1 MIKRLLPALVLLS
14 ILSSCADDNR
24 DKGDNKNE
32 HRPKLVVGIVIDQM
46 RYDYLYKYAK
56 KYGKGGFKRL
66 MKEGFSFEDAQYNYV
81 PTFTGPGHTAIYTG
95 ATPGMSGI
103 VANDWYDRSLG
114 KTVYCVQD
122 DTVYTVGSFSKL
134 GKMSPKRE
142 LVSTIGDALK
152 LSNGGKSKVIGIS
165 QKDRAAIL
173 PAGHRANAAY
183 WLDDS
188 TGNWIT
194 STYYMKFLPQWVM
207 RFNQQERVKAYLSKP
222 WYASLPLSEYTES
235 MPDDN
240 PYEKPFKTESAPIFP
255 HNLPVL
261 MDKNGGLGL
270 IKATPFGDDITKDFA
285 IETIKNEHLGK
296 GDETDMLTIS
306 FSSTDYVGH
315 QFGTESIEL
324 EDTYIR
330 MDKDLD
336 TLLTF
341 LDNYIGKNNVLVFL
355 TADHGAAVNAQYL
368 MDLGVPAGYVDDN
381 ALLGKVNGYLNSR
394 YGSEVAAEFVNQQFY
409 IKMETPS
416 VITKTPIEVNKD
428 SVEEE
433 IANIASQWPGVER
446 AIPAYKLDGINKD
459 MINKKILN
467 GYMVSRSGDVIIN
480 LYPNWLIYAKTGTT
494 HGAPYDYDAHVPLL
508 FWGGEIQHGSSPKE
522 EPITN
527 IAPTISWLLHIP
539 NPDGCM
545 GQPMG
550 EVGKK

>member
-1 MIKRLLPALVLLS
+1 MIKRLLPLFVVIS
-14 ILSSCADDNR
+14 IFSSCADEH
-24 DKGDNKNE
+24 KGENKNE
-32 HRPKLVVGIVIDQM
+32 HRPKLVIGIVIDQM

-56 KYGKGGFKRL
+56 KFGKGGFKRL
-66 MKEGFSFEDAQYNYV
+66 MREGFSFDDAQYNYV
-81 PTFTGPGHTAIYTG
+81 PTYTGPGHTAIYTG
-95 ATPGMSGI
+95 ATPSMDGI
-103 VANDWYDRSLG
+103 VANDWYDRKSG
-114 KTVYCVQD
+114 AMVYCVQD
-122 DTVYTVGSFSKL
+122 DTVATVGSFSKL
-134 GKMSPKRE
+134 GQMSPKRE

-152 LSNGGKSKVIGIS
+152 LSDGGKSKVIGIS

-173 PAGHRANAAY
+173 PAGHRADAAY

-207 RFNQQERVKAYLSKP
+207 NFNKAERVKAYLSKS
-222 WYASLPLSEYTES
+222 WYASLPLSEYVES

-240 PYEKPFKTESAPIFP
+240 PYEKPYKTESAPIFP
-255 HNLPVL
+255 HNLPAL
-261 MDKNGGLGL
+261 IDKNGGLGL

-285 IETIKNEHLGK
+285 IQTIKNESLGK

-336 TLLTF
+336 ELLTF
-341 LDNYIGKNNVLVFL
+341 LDKYIGKKNVLLFL

-368 MDLGVPAGYVDDN
+368 MDRGVPAGYVDDK
-381 ALLGKVNGYLNSR
+381 ALLEKVNEYLNAK
-394 YGSEVAAEFVNQQFY
+394 YGSLVTLQFVNQQFY
-409 IKMETPS
+409 INIETP
-416 VITKTPIEVNKD
+416 TIELKHVDINKD
-428 SVEEE
+428 SVESEV
-433 IANIASQWPGVER
+433 ANIAVQWPGVER
-446 AIPAYKLDGINKD
+446 AIPAYKLDEVNKD

-467 GYMVSRSGDVIIN
+467 GFYPSRSGDVIIN
-480 LYPNWLIYAKTGTT
+480 LSPNWLIYSKTGTT

-508 FWGGEIQHGSSPKE
+508 FWGADIQHGSTPKE
-522 EPITN
+522 EAITN

-539 NPDGCM
+539 NPDGCL

-550 EVGKK
+550 EVVKEK

>member
-14 ILSSCADDNR
+14 ILSSCDN
-24 DKGDNKNE
+24 DNKEKGENKND
-32 HRPKLVVGIVIDQM
+32 HRPKLVIGIVVDQM

-66 MKEGFSFEDAQYNYV
+66 IKEGFSFDDAQYNYV

-95 ATPGMSGI
+95 ATPSMSGI
-103 VANDWYDRSLG
+103 VANDWYDRKSG
-114 KTVYCVQD
+114 KMVYCVQD
-122 DTVYTVGSFSKL
+122 DTVYTVGGYSKS
-134 GKMSPKRE
+134 GQMAPTRE

-152 LSNGGKSKVIGIS
+152 LSDGGKSKVIGIS
-165 QKDRAAIL
+165 EKDRAAIL
-173 PAGHRANAAY
+173 PAGHRADAAY
-183 WLDDS
+183 WLDDT

-194 STYYMKFLPQWVM
+194 STYYMKFLPNWVM
-207 RFNQQERVKAYLSKP
+207 AFNKPDRVKAYLSKP
-222 WYASLPLSEYTES
+222 WYASLALSQYTES

-285 IETIKNEHLGK
+285 IQAIKSENLGK

-330 MDKDLD
+330 LDKDLD

-341 LDNYIGKNNVLVFL
+341 IDKYIGKKNVLVFL
-355 TADHGAAVNAQYL
+355 TADHGAAVNAEYL
-368 MDLGVPAGYVDDN
+368 MDRHVPAGYVDDRS
-381 ALLGKVNGYLNSR
+381 LLEKVNEYLNSK
-394 YGSEVAAEFVNQQFY
+394 YSGIVTAEFVNQQFY
-409 IKMETPS
+409 IKIETPTVS
-416 VITKTPIEVNKD
+416 SKPTVEVSMD

-433 IANIASQWPGVER
+433 IANIAIQWPGVER
-446 AIPAYKLDGINKD
+446 AIPAFKLDGVNKD

-467 GYMVSRSGDVIIN
+467 GYMPSRSGDVILN

-508 FWGGEIQHGSSPKE
+508 FWGGDIRHGASPKE
-522 EPITN
+522 EAITN

-545 GQPMG
+545 GQPME
-550 EVGKK
+550 EVEKK

>member
-1 MIKRLLPALVLLS
+1 MLKRLLPALILIS
-14 ILSSCADDNR
+14 IISSCNR
-24 DKGDNKNE
+24 DKRENNE
-32 HRPKLVVGIVIDQM
+32 HRPKLVIGIVIDQM

-66 MKEGFSFEDAQYNYV
+66 MKEGFSFDDAQYNYV

-95 ATPGMSGI
+95 ATPSMSGI
-103 VANDWYDRSLG
+103 VANDWYDRKSG
-114 KTVYCVQD
+114 RMVYCVQD
-122 DTVYTVGSFSKL
+122 DTVFTVGGYAKS
-134 GKMSPKRE
+134 GQMAPTRE

-165 QKDRAAIL
+165 EKDRAAIL

-183 WLDDS
+183 WLDDT

-194 STYYMKFLPQWVM
+194 STYYMKFLPNWVM
-207 RFNQQERVKAYLSKP
+207 AFNKPDRVKAYLSKP
-222 WYASLPLSEYTES
+222 WYASLPLSQYTES
-235 MPDDN
+235 MADGN

-285 IETIKNEHLGK
+285 IQTIKSEKLGK

-330 MDKDLD
+330 MDRDLD

-341 LDNYIGKNNVLVFL
+341 LDSYIGKKNVLLFL
-355 TADHGAAVNAQYL
+355 TADHGAAVNAEYL
-368 MDLGVPAGYVDDN
+368 IDRGVPAGYVDDKS
-381 ALLGKVNGYLNSR
+381 LLKKVNSYLADK
-394 YGSEVAAEFVNQQFY
+394 YGDSLALQFVNQEFY
-409 IKMETPS
+409 LDD
-416 VITKTPIEVNKD
+416 TKISSKELNKD
-428 SVEEE
+428 SVEDEV
-433 IANIASQWPGVER
+433 ANICAQTKGVER
-446 AIPAYKLDGINKD
+446 AIPVYKLDGVNKD
-459 MINKKILN
+459 MVNKKILN
-467 GYMVSRSGDVIIN
+467 GYVASRSGDVIIN
-480 LYPNWLIYAKTGTT
+480 LFPNWLIYAKTGTT

-508 FWGGEIQHGSSPKE
+508 FWGGEIKHGSTPKE
-522 EPITN
+522 EAITN
-527 IAPTISWLLHIP
+527 IAPTICWLLHIP

-545 GQPMG
+545 GQAMG
-550 EVGKK
+550 EVEKK

>member
-1 MIKRLLPALVLLS
+1 MIKKLFPAFILIS
-14 ILSSCADDNR
+14 FLSSCADEH
-24 DKGDNKNE
+24 KGETKNAR
-32 HRPKLVVGIVIDQM
+32 RPKLLIGIVVDQM

-56 KYGKGGFKRL
+56 KFGKGGFRRL
-66 MKEGFSFEDAQYNYV
+66 MKEGFLFDDAQYNYV
-81 PTFTGPGHTAIYTG
+81 PTYTGPGHTAIYTG
-95 ATPGMSGI
+95 ATPSMDGI
-103 VANDWYDRSLG
+103 VANDWYDRKRG
-114 KTVYCVQD
+114 AMVYCVQD
-122 DTVYTVGSFSKL
+122 DSVTTVGAPTRE
-134 GKMSPKRE
+134 GKMSPRRE

-152 LSNGGKSKVIGIS
+152 LSDGGKSKVIGIS

-194 STYYMKFLPQWVM
+194 STYYMKSLPGWVTK
-207 RFNQQERVKAYLSKP
+207 FNNEQRTKEYLSRP
-222 WYASLPLSEYTES
+222 WYTTLPLSAYTES
-235 MPDDN
+235 MSDDN
-240 PYEKPFKTESAPIFP
+240 PYEKPYKTESAPVFP

-261 MDKNGGLGL
+261 MEKNGGMGL

-285 IETIKNEHLGK
+285 IQTIKNDSLGQ

-315 QFGTESIEL
+315 QFGTESVEL

-330 MDKDLD
+330 LDKDLD

-341 LDNYIGKNNVLVFL
+341 LDSYIGKKNVLVFL

-368 MDLGVPAGYVDDN
+368 IDRGVPAGYVNDK
-381 ALLGKVNGYLNSR
+381 ALLKRSNTYLSDK
-394 YGSEVAAEFVNQQFY
+394 YGDSLVLQFVNQQFY
-409 IKMETPS
+409 LDD
-416 VITKTPIEVNKD
+416 KTLAEKKINKD
-428 SVEEE
+428 SVESE
-433 IANIASQWPGVER
+433 IANIAAQWPGVER
-446 AIPAYKLDGINKD
+446 AIPAYKLDEVNKD
-459 MINKKILN
+459 MINKKIWN
-467 GYMVSRSGDVIIN
+467 GYYPGRSGDVIIN
-480 LYPNWLIYAKTGTT
+480 LNPNWLIYAKTGTT

-508 FWGGEIQHGSSPKE
+508 FWGGDIQHGSSPKE
-522 EPITN
+522 EAITN

-550 EVGKK
+550 EVLKGK

>member
-1 MIKRLLPALVLLS
+1 MIKRLLPALVLFF
-14 ILSSCADDNR
+14 ILSSCCNDKR
-24 DKGDNKNE
+24 EKGDIRNE
-32 HRPKLVVGIVIDQM
+32 HRPKLVIGIVVDQM
-46 RYDYLYKYAK
+46 RYDYLFKYAK

-66 MKEGFSFEDAQYNYV
+66 MKEGFSFDDAQYNYV
-81 PTFTGPGHTAIYTG
+81 PTYTGPGHTAIYTG
-95 ATPGMSGI
+95 ATPSMSGI
-103 VANDWYDRSLG
+103 VANDWYDRKSG
-114 KTVYCVQD
+114 KSVYCVQD

-165 QKDRAAIL
+165 QKDRAAIF
-173 PAGHRANAAY
+173 PAGHRADAAY

-207 RFNQQERVKAYLSKP
+207 KFNKEERVKKYLSKP
-222 WYASLPLSEYTES
+222 WSTLLPICSYTES
-235 MPDDN
+235 MSDDN
-240 PYEKPFKTESAPIFP
+240 PYEKPYKTESAPIFQ

-261 MDKNGGLGL
+261 MEKNGGLGL

-285 IETIKNEHLGK
+285 IETIKNENLGK
-296 GDETDMLTIS
+296 GDETDMLTVS

-330 MDKDLD
+330 LDKDLEE
-336 TLLTF
+336 LFNF
-341 LDNYIGKNNVLVFL
+341 LDSYIGKNNVLVFL

-368 MDLGVPAGYVDDN
+368 MDRGVPAGYVDD
-381 ALLGKVNGYLNSR
+381 AVLLARVNESINSVYGK
-394 YGSEVAAEFVNQQFY
+394 EVDVQLVNQQFY
-409 IKMETPS
+409 IDYETPN
-416 VITKTPIEVNKD
+416 VEQTHLPINKD
-428 SVEEE
+428 SVESI
-433 IANIASQWPGVER
+433 IANVAAQWPGVER
-446 AIPAYKLDGINKD
+446 AIPAYKLNYINRD
-459 MINKKILN
+459 FINTKILN
-467 GYMVSRSGDVIIN
+467 GYLPSRSGDVIIN

-508 FWGGEIQHGSSPKE
+508 FWGGEIQKGSSPKE
-522 EPITN
+522 EAITN

-539 NPDGCM
+539 DPDGCM

-550 EVGKK
+550 EVLKR

>member
-1 MIKRLLPALVLLS
+1 MIKKFLPAFILIA
-14 ILSSCADDNR
+14 ILSSCNDGH
-24 DKGDNKNE
+24 KGANKSE
-32 HRPKLVVGIVIDQM
+32 HRPKLIIGIVVDQM
-46 RYDYLYKYAK
+46 RYDYLYKYSK
-56 KYGKGGFKRL
+56 KFGKGGFKRL
-66 MKEGFSFEDAQYNYV
+66 MREGFSFDDAQYNYV

-95 ATPGMSGI
+95 ATPCMDGI
-103 VANDWYDRSLG
+103 VANDWYDRKSRAM
-114 KTVYCVQD
+114 VYCVQD
-122 DTVYTVGSFSKL
+122 DSVNTVGAPTKE
-134 GKMSPKRE
+134 GQMSPRRE

-152 LSNGGKSKVIGIS
+152 LSDGGKSKVIGIS

-188 TGNWIT
+188 TGNFIT
-194 STYYMKFLPQWVM
+194 STYYMKALPDWVTK
-207 RFNQQERVKAYLSKP
+207 FNNAGHVKDYLSKA
-222 WYASLPLSEYTES
+222 WYTLLPLSAYTES

-240 PYEKPFKTESAPIFP
+240 PYEKPYKTENAPIFP
-255 HNLPVL
+255 HNLPAL
-261 MDKNGGLGL
+261 MEKNNGPGL
-270 IKATPFGDDITKDFA
+270 IKATPFGDDLTKDFA
-285 IETIKNEHLGK
+285 IQVIKNDSLGM

-330 MDKDLD
+330 LDKDLD

-341 LDNYIGKNNVLVFL
+341 LDDYIGKNNVIVFL

-368 MDLGVPAGYVDDN
+368 MDRGVPAGYVDDK
-381 ALLGKVNGYLNSR
+381 ALLAKENEFLNAK
-394 YGSEVAAEFVNQQFY
+394 YGGLVTLEFANQQFY
-409 IKMETPS
+409 INIETPTVVEKIPIK
-416 VITKTPIEVNKD
+416 VIKD

-433 IANIASQWPGVER
+433 VANIAAQWPGVER
-446 AIPAYKLDGINKD
+446 AIPAYKLDEVNKD

-467 GYMVSRSGDVIIN
+467 GYYPSRSGDVIIN
-480 LYPNWLIYAKTGTT
+480 LSPNWLIYSKTGTT

-508 FWGGEIQHGSSPKE
+508 FWGGEIKHGSTPKE
-522 EPITN
+522 EAITN

-550 EVGKK
+550 EVK